1 MSLLNDRGVRRL
13 VAGAGAVAFIAGAST
28 IAIFHS
34 HPAAAQGAQMAT
46 PMVVGPSPAT
56 PTLAPLVERV
66 TPGVVNISVEGTVEQ
81 PNVGFP
87 DDPFFRRFFD
97 LPDQPTQ
104 QHYQAAGS
112 GVIMDSQKGYILT
125 NNHVIDHAEKITVT
139 LTDNRHFD
147 AKVVGR
153 DPDADVAVVQIPA
166 DHLTAL
172 TPANSDKLRVGDY
185 VVAIGNPFGLN
196 HTVTAGIVSAVGRSG
211 LDLEGYEDFIQTD
224 ASINPG
230 NSGGAL
236 VDLQGELVGIN
247 TAIVGPSGGN
257 VGIGF
262 AIPINMA
269 RAIMK
274 QLIEHGKVERG
285 QLGVLVQDVTPDVA
299 KAMHLD
305 ESIGGAL
312 VSKVEPG
319 TPAEKAGIRAGD
331 VIVRLDSTD
340 VRDASDL
347 RNRVGLLPVGTT
359 VDLGLVRDGKHQTV
373 EARLA
378 KPTIVTKAG
387 SDIDARLAG
396 VELSNAPAGA
406 TQNGVSVTAV
416 DRQSRAYAAGLRPG
430 DLITSVNR
438 ESVNSVDDVT
448 QVVKHSAGPL
458 LINAQREH
466 TELFLVLR

>member
-1 MSLLNDRGVRRL
+1 MSRINERGVRGL
-13 VAGAGAVAFIAGAST
+13 LAGAAAIAFVAGASAMAV
-28 IAIFHS
+28 FHA
-34 HPAAAQGAQMAT
+34 HPAAAQGAQVA
-46 PMVVGPSPAT
+46 PPLVVGPSPAT

-81 PNVGFP
+81 SPVGFP

-147 AKVVGR
+147 AKIVGR

-211 LDLEGYEDFIQTD
+211 LDIEGYEDFIQTD

-236 VDLQGELVGIN
+236 VNLQGELVGIN

-269 RAIMK
+269 EAIMK
-274 QLIEHGKVERG
+274 QLIAHGKVERG

-305 ESIGGAL
+305 RSAGAL

-319 TPAEKAGIRAGD
+319 TPAEKAGIKAGD

-359 VDLGLVRDGKHQTV
+359 LHLGIVRNGSPRSI
-373 EARLA
+373 EARLER
-378 KPTIVTKAG
+378 PTVVTKAG
-387 SDIDARLAG
+387 NDIDPRLAG
-396 VELSNAPAGA
+396 ITLSNGSANGSPAGV
-406 TQNGVSVTAV
+406 NVTDV
-416 DRQSRAYAAGLRPG
+416 QRQSRAYAAGLRSG
-430 DLITSVNR
+430 DVITSVNR
-438 ESVNSVDDVT
+438 ESVTSVDDLT
-448 QVVKHSAGPL
+448 EIVKHSDGPL
-458 LINAQREH
+458 LINAQREN